1 MPTNVIK
8 LKLCKKKLLKHFTN
22 YNVQSYH
29 IKWFSIQKHQSA
41 CRNNLDFLFGLPNML
56 RQRQYKKQ
64 LQFDDIADIKKNL
77 MTGLNQPTPL
87 TFCPENHL

>member
-1 MPTNVIK
+1 
-8 LKLCKKKLLKHFTN
+8 
-22 YNVQSYH
+22 
-29 IKWFSIQKHQSA
+29 
-41 CRNNLDFLFGLPNML
+41 ML